1 MPDMARLGTP
11 QNAAELEASRVAF
24 VAQFMSRPEF
34 NALYGG
40 LTNAANAEAFVSK
53 LERTANVRLANH
65 AQLVSEM
72 SSGVRTAAQTL
83 RAFIESAEVQNAFF
97 YRGFVTMQYFGYLRR
112 DPEQSGFEA
121 WVNVLTN
128 GNGAVQPG
136 DYRTLIFGFLHSNE
150 YRNRFGQP

>member
-1 MPDMARLGTP
+1 
-11 QNAAELEASRVAF
+11 LEASRTAF
-24 VAQFMSRPEF
+24 IAEFMSRPEF

-40 LTNAANAEAFVSK
+40 LANAANAEAFVSK
-53 LERTANVRLANH
+53 LERTGNVTLANH

-72 SSGVRTAAQTL
+72 SSGARTAAQTL
-83 RAFIESAEVQNAFF
+83 RAFIESPEVQNKFF

-136 DYRTLIFGFLHSNE
+136 DYRTLIFGFLHSFE